1 MSNTLSAIE
10 YIEKRIQ
17 ETNTALIATV
27 VKVNENSIDVQPVT
41 QKVITDKFL
50 KLPVF
55 KEVPLINLQG
65 GDSNITFPVK
75 VGDFALLII
84 NDTCF
89 DNWFDG
95 DNDAPPSL
103 IRMNDYS
110 DAFAIVG
117 INNRKGALPI
127 PKKTTIQGDLII
139 NGDVVLNGN
148 LTVNGKIHA
157 TGNISTNSDISTSG
171 VSSLNAHTHG
181 GIKSGGSNT
190 TQPTG

>member
-1 MSNTLSAIE
+1 MISD
-10 YIEKRIQ
+10 K
-17 ETNTALIATV
+17 
-27 VKVNENSIDVQPVT
+27 SIR
-41 QKVITDKFL
+41 
-50 KLPVF
+50 
-55 KEVPLINLQG
+55 E
-65 GDSNITFPVK
+65 
-75 VGDFALLII
+75 
-84 NDTCF
+84 
-89 DNWFDG
+89 
-95 DNDAPPSL
+95 
-103 IRMNDYS
+103 MNDYS